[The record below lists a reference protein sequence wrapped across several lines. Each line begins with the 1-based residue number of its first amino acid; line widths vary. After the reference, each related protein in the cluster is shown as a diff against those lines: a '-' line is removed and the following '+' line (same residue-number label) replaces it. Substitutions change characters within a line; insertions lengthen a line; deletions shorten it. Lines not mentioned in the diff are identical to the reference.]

1 MCLPN
6 APRKSCTPAPGNRT
20 CYLRSAKYIS
30 ERSSDPQRGKRMAV
44 KAVRLF
50 LDYLKDRVTD
60 ETLKLLVPGLE
71 SREEPA
77 LAHGSS
83 TNNLIRRYRKL
94 KEAS

>member
-1 MCLPN
+1 
-6 APRKSCTPAPGNRT
+6 
-20 CYLRSAKYIS
+20 
-30 ERSSDPQRGKRMAV
+30 MAV
-44 KAVRLF
+44 QALGLF
-50 LDYLKDRVTD
+50 LDYSKNRVTD
-60 ETLKLLVPGLE
+60 ETLKLLVPGLK

>member
-1 MCLPN
+1 
-6 APRKSCTPAPGNRT
+6 
-20 CYLRSAKYIS
+20 
-30 ERSSDPQRGKRMAV
+30 MAIQ
-44 KAVRLF
+44 AVELF
-50 LDYLKDRVTD
+50 LDYLKNRVTD

-77 LAHGSS
+77 LAHDSS

>member
-6 APRKSCTPAPGNRT
+6 A
-20 CYLRSAKYIS
+20 AKKLHA
-30 ERSSDPQRGKRMAV
+30 RAGQMAV
-44 KAVRLF
+44 QAVGLF
-50 LDYLKDRVTD
+50 LDYLKNRVTD

-77 LAHGSS
+77 LAHDSS
-83 TNNLIRRYRKL
+83 TNNLNHRYRKL